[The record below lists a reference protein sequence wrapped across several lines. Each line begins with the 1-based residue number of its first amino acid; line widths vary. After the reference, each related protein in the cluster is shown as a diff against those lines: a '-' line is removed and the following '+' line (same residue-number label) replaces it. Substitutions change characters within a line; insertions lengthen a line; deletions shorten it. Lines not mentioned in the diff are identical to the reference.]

1 MHASTLVCSHVLFVS
16 ALLLIVPVVCRY
28 DFPLTAEEVRA
39 AERAGVVTVSVAACL
54 EPGNHPLIDAVE
66 VYTRSPALALPLG
79 AQPLPMYVFITY
91 SRC

>member
-1 MHASTLVCSHVLFVS
+1 VS
-16 ALLLIVPVVCRY
+16 VANRY

-66 VYTRSPALALPLG
+66 VYTRSPALALTLG
-79 AQPLPMYVFITY
+79 AQPLPM
-91 SRC
+91 